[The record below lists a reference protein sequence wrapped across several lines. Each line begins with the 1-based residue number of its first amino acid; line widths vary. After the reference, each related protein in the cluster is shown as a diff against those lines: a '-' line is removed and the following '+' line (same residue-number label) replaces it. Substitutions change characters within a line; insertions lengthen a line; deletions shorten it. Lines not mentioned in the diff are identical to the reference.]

1 MSGPQQCSDARR
13 NEWRTQQ
20 QARQCA
26 HGHSCGNPQAPLV
39 GTPWLQANELDG
51 RAHGLHRT
59 QMLRASGKRAMA
71 SITAAQVLV
80 KSPS

>member
-26 HGHSCGNPQAPLV
+26 HGHSCGNPQTTLFGAA
-39 GTPWLQANELDG
+39 WLQANELDG

-59 QMLRASGKRAMA
+59 QMLRAPGKRVMA